1 MFIIIF
7 GKPLAFWVGILA
19 LLSLSWQ
26 IYLGM
31 RMIKGRPG
39 LLRYHKFNAGILIFI
54 VIIHAILALAL
65 YL

>member
-7 GKPLAFWVGILA
+7 GKPLAFWIGIAA
-19 LLSLSWQ
+19 LLSLSLQ

-31 RMIKGRPG
+31 RMVKGRPE
-39 LLRYHKFNAGILIFI
+39 LLKYHKINAGFLVSI
-54 VIIHAILALAL
+54 VIIHAILVLAL